1 LLNNFA
7 SLEHL
12 AGIREVPLLSVT
24 LQNLAADATEFCA
37 VFLQTGEN
45 GAVARPGHGM
55 AKPAHVRAARSLFLR
70 GAAGR
75 E

>member
-12 AGIREVPLLSVT
+12 ASIREVPLLSVT
-24 LQNLAADATEFCA
+24 LQNLAANAAEFCA
-37 VFLQTGEN
+37 VFLQAGEN
-45 GAVARPGHGM
+45 GAVARPSHGM

-70 GAAGR
+70 GATGR

>member
-7 SLEHL
+7 SPEHL

-24 LQNLAADATEFCA
+24 LQNLAADVAEFCA
-37 VFLQTGEN
+37 VLLQAREN
-45 GAVARPGHGM
+45 DTIARPSYGM
-55 AKPAHVRAARSLFLR
+55 AKPAHIRAARSLLLR
-70 GAAGR
+70 SAAGR